1 MFDRFVV
8 VDWSANST
16 PKRGRDS
23 IWIAVS
29 NGDTV
34 SVSNPSTRGA
44 AERCLTDL
52 IVADPIGRTLIG
64 VDFSLGYPSGTSA
77 ALGLGDRPWESM
89 AGLLGE
95 SIVDDDRNANNRFEV
110 ASAINARVTATGAPF
125 WGCPPSQAGDTLTAT
140 KPASFAPLMEWR
152 AVETVLRGQGHRP
165 FSSWQ
170 LLGAGAVGS
179 QSLLGIPMI
188 HRLAAQ
194 FAERVSVWP
203 FTTGLRSPVVDHGAV
218 VIAEVWPSLVP
229 FDVADGVVRDEAQV
243 IAVAEWMA
251 GLDRADRLG
260 ELFSPDLADLADV
273 ARIER
278 EEGWVLG
285 VEC

>member
-29 NGDTV
+29 EGDDV

-44 AERCLTDL
+44 AERFLSGL
-52 IVADPIGRTLIG
+52 IGAGSTSRTLIG
-64 VDFSLGYPSGTSA
+64 VDFSLGYPGGTA
-77 ALGLGDRPWESM
+77 DALGLPGCAWESM

-95 SIVDDDRNANNRFEV
+95 SIVDDDRNVNNRFEV
-110 ASAINARVTATGAPF
+110 AAALNSRITATGAPF
-125 WGCPPSQAGDTLTAT
+125 WGCPPSRAGDTLTVT
-140 KPASFAPLMEWR
+140 KPASFAPLGEWR
-152 AVETVLRGQGHRP
+152 EVESLLREQGHRP

-179 QSLLGIPMI
+179 QSLLGIPML
-188 HRLAAQ
+188 HRLTAE
-194 FAERVSVWP
+194 FADRVSVWP
-203 FTTGLRSPVVDHGAV
+203 FTTGLRAPVVDRGAV
-218 VIAEVWPSLVP
+218 VFAEVWPSLLAL
-229 FDVADGVVRDEAQV
+229 DVGDGLVRDEAQV
-243 IAVAEWMA
+243 VALTEWLT
-251 GLDRADRLG
+251 GLDASGRLA
-260 ELFSPDLADLADV
+260 ELFAPGAVDA
-273 ARIER
+273 ARVEQ

-285 VEC
+285 VVR

>member
-23 IWIAVS
+23 IWIAVAE
-29 NGDTV
+29 GGEV
-34 SVSNPSTRGA
+34 SVSNPTTRAAAQRFLVELLASDPSTR
-44 AERCLTDL
+44 TM
-52 IVADPIGRTLIG
+52 IG
-64 VDFSLGYPSGTSA
+64 VDFSLGYPAGTAA
-77 ALGLGDRPWESM
+77 ALGLPGRPWD
-89 AGLLGE
+89 AIGDLLST

-110 ASAINARVTATGAPF
+110 AAALNAQITGTGAPF
-125 WGCPPSQAGDTLTAT
+125 WGCPRSRDGRTLTVT
-140 KPASFAPLMEWR
+140 KPASFAPLGEWR
-152 AVETVLRGQGHRP
+152 AVERALREQGCRP

-179 QSLLGIPMI
+179 QSLLGIPMV
-188 HRLAAQ
+188 HRLSAQ
-194 FAERVSVWP
+194 LGDRVSVWP
-203 FTTGLRSPVVDHGAV
+203 FTTGLRAPAVDPGAV

-229 FDVADGVVRDEAQV
+229 IEGAEAAVRDEAQV
-243 IAVAEWMA
+243 IAVASW
-251 GLDRADRLG
+251 
-260 ELFSPDLADLADV
+260 LADLDATDRLAGLFAPDVADVADV

-285 VEC
+285 VGH